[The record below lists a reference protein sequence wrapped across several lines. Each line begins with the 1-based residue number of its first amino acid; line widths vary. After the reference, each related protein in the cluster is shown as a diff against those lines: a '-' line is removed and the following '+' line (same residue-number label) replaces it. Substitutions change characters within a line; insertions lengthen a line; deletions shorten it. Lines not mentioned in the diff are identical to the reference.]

1 MSAPGIG
8 SVGSRPRSANPPTA
22 PAWVREA
29 VGGDAR
35 ESRHLLRGL
44 TVHVAESKDVAFLR
58 ATVPDARDLSVSSLR
73 RSVQRVYEAL
83 GEALRSRGLW
93 PLRWWNYLPGIRE
106 RLPGGE
112 RLYEVFNVG
121 RSEAYRRWYGSDLFG
136 PRLAASTCVDHHGR
150 DLVLHALASP
160 VPGAPVE
167 NPRQTPSYR
176 YSERY
181 GRLPPSFSRAVLLE
195 GSLLGLAAEHCAIV
209 SGTASVVGEDS
220 RHEGDFGAQLA
231 ETCRNLA
238 SLSAMLVAK
247 SRSGPEADADAKAE
261 DRHLS
266 RYRDIRAYVVDE
278 ADAPEL
284 TAALERLFP
293 SLARLEVVTAN
304 LCRPELLVEIEGV
317 AAWDAGSDRPGG
329 GA

>member
-1 MSAPGIG
+1 MSGPGIG
-8 SVGSRPRSANPPTA
+8 SVGSRPRFLNPPTA

-29 VGGDAR
+29 LGGDAR

-44 TVHVAESKDVAFLR
+44 TVHVATAKDVAFLR
-58 ATVPDARDLSVSSLR
+58 ATVPDARDLSASSLR

-83 GEALRSRGLW
+83 GEALRSRGLL

-121 RSEAYRRWYGSDLFG
+121 RFEAYRRWYGTDHFG
-136 PRLAASTCVDHHGR
+136 PRLAAATCVDHHGR

-160 VPGAPVE
+160 APGTPVE
-167 NPRQTPSYR
+167 NPRQTPSYG

-181 GRLPPSFSRAVLLE
+181 GRPPPSFARAVLLD

-209 SGTASVVGEDS
+209 SGTSSVVGEDS

-261 DRHLS
+261 GCHLS
-266 RYRDIRAYVVDE
+266 RYRNMRAYVVDE

-284 TAALERLFP
+284 TAAFERLFP
-293 SLARLEVVTAN
+293 SLAGLEVVTAN
-304 LCRPELLVEIEGV
+304 LCRPELLVEVEGV
-317 AAWDAGSDRPGG
+317 AAWGAGSDRPGG

>member
-1 MSAPGIG
+1 MQ
-8 SVGSRPRSANPPTA
+8 
-22 PAWVREA
+22 W
-29 VGGDAR
+29 
-35 ESRHLLRGL
+35 
-44 TVHVAESKDVAFLR
+44 
-58 ATVPDARDLSVSSLR
+58 
-73 RSVQRVYEAL
+73 VYEAL
-83 GEALRSRGLW
+83 GEAIRSRGLW

-112 RLYEVFNVG
+112 RLYEVFNAG
-121 RSEAYRRWYGSDLFG
+121 RFEAYRRWYGTDLFG
-136 PRLAASTCVDHHGR
+136 PRLAAACCVDHHGR

-167 NPRQTPSYR
+167 NPRQTPSYH

-181 GRLPPSFSRAVLLE
+181 GCLPPSFSRAVLLD

-231 ETCRNLA
+231 ETFRNLA

-247 SRSGPEADADAKAE
+247 SRPGPEADADAKAE
-261 DRHLS
+261 GRHLS
-266 RYRDIRAYVVDE
+266 RYRDLRAYLVDE

-284 TAALERLFP
+284 TAAVKRLFP
-293 SLARLEVVTAN
+293 SLARLEVVTVD
-304 LCRPELLVEIEGV
+304 LCRPELLVEVEGI
-317 AAWDAGSDRPGG
+317 AAWGAGSDRPGG
-329 GA
+329 RA